1 MNLKAIDFKGTLADY
16 FKRENDMD
24 RLINILRKIDSG
36 EFGVKARNG
45 VIEEIYGDDK
55 ELVLIESLAE
65 ELLIKDNGQCDWSNI
80 DKLKELGFNV
90 YAGDEDSFGWLTGY
104 IETKN
109 GIVVY
114 G

>member
-16 FKRENDMD
+16 FKQENDIN
-24 RLINILRKIDSG
+24 RLINILSKIDSG
-36 EFGVKARNG
+36 EFRVRTCNG
-45 VIEEIYGDDK
+45 IIKEICGDDK

-90 YAGDEDSFGWLTGY
+90 YAGDEDSFGWLVGC

-109 GIVVY
+109 GIIVY

>member
-1 MNLKAIDFKGTLADY
+1 MNLKTIDFKGTLADY
-16 FKRENDMD
+16 FKQEIDID
-24 RLINILRKIDSG
+24 RLINILSKIDSG
-36 EFGVKARNG
+36 EFRVKARNG
-45 VIEEIYGDDK
+45 MIEEIYGDDK

-80 DKLKELGFNV
+80 DKLKEAGFDV
-90 YAGDEDSFGWLTGY
+90 YAGDEDSFGWRIGF